1 MANSYPFQHHLHF
14 LTLLSCLATT
24 AGCGNSG
31 GTALSPQDSFGAI
44 LGTVWEDRDGDGTF
58 GTEEDEPG
66 MVGFTVFADLNN
78 NGIFELDEPATVT
91 DPGGFFELVL
101 PPGTYTLAV
110 VPFPDYVPTSPGR
123 GDAQSTPVV
132 TAPRRSP
139 QRSTSGSTSV
149 ARSVARIV
157 GGDVAPEQ
165 TFPYMAAVVPRDRD
179 NVFDG
184 FTCGATLITPT
195 WLVSAAHC
203 FYDPTNNLIRDP
215 DDFYDVVLNRNTLSE
230 DTVGERIPVK
240 RLIMFPQYPAD
251 PIFQQELASPLGDL
265 ALMELAVPSSL
276 PVVDIA
282 RPGDESFL
290 AAEQMS
296 TILGWGGTLPR
307 VFPPSDDEPEQ
318 IFSDQLLIAQVPII
332 SNAACR
338 LTENL
343 LNQTVQDEMLCAG
356 FAAGAIDTCQG
367 DSGGPLLVNSS
378 RGLIQAGVVSIG
390 IGCAQP
396 NSFGVY
402 TRLSSF
408 SDWIDAITT
417 SPISNGYRVELRAGQ
432 IFDKAEFGFQRR

>member
-1 MANSYPFQHHLHF
+1 MANNYPFQHHFHF

-24 AGCGNSG
+24 VGCGNGG
-31 GTALSPQDSFGAI
+31 GTSVSPEDSFGVI

-66 MVGFTVFADLNN
+66 LVGFTVFADLNN
-78 NGIFELDEPATVT
+78 NGIFELDEPAAVT
-91 DPGGFFELVL
+91 DPNGFFELVL

-132 TAPRRSP
+132 TAPRRSH
-139 QRSTSGSTSV
+139 QQSS
-149 ARSVARIV
+149 SVARIV
-157 GGDVAPEQ
+157 GGDVVPNQ
-165 TFPYMAAVVPRDRD
+165 DFPYMAAVVPRDRD

-184 FTCGATLITPT
+184 FTCGATLIAPT

-230 DTVGERIPVK
+230 DTVGERLPVK

-265 ALMELAVPSSL
+265 ALMELALPSSL

-290 AAEQMS
+290 AAGQIS

-307 VFPPSDDEPEQ
+307 LFPPSFDEPEQ
-318 IFSDQLLIAQVPII
+318 IFSDQLLTAQVPII
-332 SNAACR
+332 SNDACR
-338 LTENL
+338 QTEDL
-343 LNQTVQDEMLCAG
+343 LNQSVRDEMLCAG
-356 FAAGAIDTCQG
+356 FVEGGIDTCQG
-367 DSGGPLLVNSS
+367 DSGGPLLVTTP

-390 IGCAQP
+390 TGCAQP
-396 NSFGVY
+396 NGFGVY

-408 SDWIDAITT
+408 ADWIDAITT